1 MYMAILTKKRS
12 KFSYLYKA
20 TYTKLSIQS
29 YTKLSIQSYLY
40 STKGCFTHELDFSCK
55 NYDQNNFEHTC
66 ICTI

>member
-1 MYMAILTKKRS
+1 MAILTKKRS
-12 KFSYLYKA
+12 KFSYLYKG
-20 TYTKLSIQS
+20 I